1 MNAPYSSES
10 AYPGAVAP
18 EVPQG
23 NRQAPSVPI
32 SVYRELATELR
43 ATQAMVDSLNQQNQQ
58 LTQQNQVL
66 RQEMIRFADS
76 AARLKQAIEV
86 SQPQPLD
93 MANGMANGGRS
104 PLEVHFN
111 AEAQAMAPA
120 YPMSLPTMSSDD
132 GATTSLPERLSE
144 SVGEGVS
151 NLASQITQIVKKP
164 KAKKLSKKPPQR
176 PQSGMPQ
183 RLYTEERLD
192 PNRPG
197 QLSQRSSDLSGLW
210 LAATILLIVVSAF
223 GAGFLIMKPLLN
235 TSR

>member
-1 MNAPYSSES
+1 MNAPYSPES

-43 ATQAMVDSLNQQNQQ
+43 ATQAMVDSLTQQNQQ
-58 LTQQNQVL
+58 LNQQNQVL

-86 SQPQPLD
+86 SQPQLTD
-93 MANGMANGGRS
+93 IASLGRS
-104 PLEVHFN
+104 PLEAHLVT
-111 AEAQAMAPA
+111 EAHAMAPT
-120 YPMSLPTMSSDD
+120 YPMPADEES
-132 GATTSLPERLSE
+132 GGSLPERLSE

-151 NLASQITQIVKKP
+151 TLANQFTQMVKP
-164 KAKKLSKKPPQR
+164 KSKKSSKKPPQR
-176 PQSGMPQ
+176 PPAAPPQ
-183 RLYTEERLD
+183 RLYTEERID
-192 PNRPG
+192 SNRPG
-197 QLSQRSSDLSGLW
+197 QLSQRPSDLSGLW
-210 LAATILLIVVSAF
+210 LAATILLIIVSAF

-235 TSR
+235 NSR

>member
-1 MNAPYSSES
+1 MNAPFSPES

-18 EVPQG
+18 EAPQG

-43 ATQAMVDSLNQQNQQ
+43 ATQGMVDSLTQQNQQ
-58 LTQQNQVL
+58 LNQQNQVL

-76 AARLKQAIEV
+76 AARLKQAIEA
-86 SQPQPLD
+86 SQPQPLE
-93 MANGMANGGRS
+93 AASTGRS
-104 PLEVHFN
+104 PLEAHLGN
-111 AEAQAMAPA
+111 EAYGAAPA
-120 YPMSLPTMSSDD
+120 YPMPMAPVPM
-132 GATTSLPERLSE
+132 GEEAAASLPERLTE

-151 NLASQITQIVKKP
+151 TLASQLTQMVKP
-164 KAKKLSKKPPQR
+164 KKKMAKKPPQR
-176 PQSGMPQ
+176 PQAAPQ

-197 QLSQRSSDLSGLW
+197 QLSRPPSDLSGLW

-223 GAGFLIMKPLLN
+223 GAGFLIMKPLLSN
-235 TSR
+235 SR

>member
-1 MNAPYSSES
+1 MNVPYSPES

-18 EVPQG
+18 EAPQG

-58 LTQQNQVL
+58 LGQQNQVL

-86 SQPQPLD
+86 SQPQPD
-93 MANGMANGGRS
+93 MASGGRS
-104 PLEVHFN
+104 PLEAHLSAEAHAIGVAYPVPITPMPN
-111 AEAQAMAPA
+111 AEEPEA
-120 YPMSLPTMSSDD
+120 
-132 GATTSLPERLSE
+132 SLPERLSE
-144 SVGEGVS
+144 SMGEGVS
-151 NLASQITQIVKKP
+151 SLASQITQIVKKP
-164 KAKKLSKKPPQR
+164 KAKKTSKKPPQR
-176 PQSGMPQ
+176 PQAGSPQ

-192 PNRPG
+192 SNRPE
-197 QLSQRSSDLSGLW
+197 QLSQRPSDLSGLW

-235 TSR
+235 NSR

>member
-1 MNAPYSSES
+1 MNVPFSPES

-18 EVPQG
+18 EAPQG
-23 NRQAPSVPI
+23 SRQAPSVPI

-43 ATQAMVDSLNQQNQQ
+43 ATQAMVDSLTQQNQQ

-86 SQPQPLD
+86 SQPQPLEPVSP
-93 MANGMANGGRS
+93 ARS
-104 PLEVHFN
+104 PLEIHYG
-111 AEAQAMAPA
+111 AEAATMAAMQ
-120 YPMSLPTMSSDD
+120 PMPGSMSGSMSESPV
-132 GATTSLPERLSE
+132 SLPERLSE

-151 NLASQITQIVKKP
+151 NLASQLTQMVKP
-164 KAKKLSKKPPQR
+164 KAKKAAKVPPQR
-176 PQSGMPQ
+176 PQPAPPQ

-192 PNRPG
+192 ANRPG
-197 QLSQRSSDLSGLW
+197 QLSQSAPDLSGLW

-223 GAGFLIMKPLLN
+223 GAGFLIMKPLLSN
-235 TSR
+235 SR

>member
-1 MNAPYSSES
+1 MNAPFSSES
-10 AYPGAVAP
+10 AYPGAVAS
-18 EVPQG
+18 ETPQG

-43 ATQAMVDSLNQQNQQ
+43 ATQGMVDSLTQQNQQ
-58 LTQQNQVL
+58 LNQQNQVL

-86 SQPQPLD
+86 SQPQPME
-93 MANGMANGGRS
+93 MAGTGRS
-104 PLEVHFN
+104 PLETSLGTDV
-111 AEAQAMAPA
+111 QPMASAYSMSVAPVPA
-120 YPMSLPTMSSDD
+120 ADDTSSSLP
-132 GATTSLPERLSE
+132 GRLTE

-151 NLASQITQIVKKP
+151 TLASQLTQMVKPKGKKAAKKP
-164 KAKKLSKKPPQR
+164 SQR
-176 PQSGMPQ
+176 PQTPPQ

-197 QLSQRSSDLSGLW
+197 QLSKPSSDLSGLW
-210 LAATILLIVVSAF
+210 LAATILLIVISAF

-235 TSR
+235 NSR

>member
-1 MNAPYSSES
+1 MNVPYSSES

-18 EVPQG
+18 EAPQG

-43 ATQAMVDSLNQQNQQ
+43 ATQAMVDSLNQQNQH
-58 LTQQNQVL
+58 LSQQNQVL
-66 RQEMIRFADS
+66 RQEMSRFADS

-86 SQPQPLD
+86 SQPTD
-93 MANGMANGGRS
+93 GVNGGRS
-104 PLEVHFN
+104 PLEAPLNVDAH
-111 AEAQAMAPA
+111 AVVPTYSLSMASMPHGEAPEA
-120 YPMSLPTMSSDD
+120 SLS
-132 GATTSLPERLSE
+132 ERLSE

-151 NLASQITQIVKKP
+151 TLANQITQIVKKP
-164 KAKKLSKKPPQR
+164 KAKKSSKKPPQR
-176 PQSGMPQ
+176 PQAGAPQ

-197 QLSQRSSDLSGLW
+197 QLSQRPTDLSGLW

-235 TSR
+235 NSR

>member
-76 AARLKQAIEV
+76 ATRLKQAIEV

-93 MANGMANGGRS
+93 MVGMASGGRS
-104 PLEVHFN
+104 PLEAHFN
-111 AEAQAMAPA
+111 AEAQASA
-120 YPMSLPTMSSDD
+120 YAMPLPPMPTDD
-132 GATTSLPERLSE
+132 EATASLPERLSE

-164 KAKKLSKKPPQR
+164 KAKKSSKKPPQR
-176 PQSGMPQ
+176 PQAGVPQ

-197 QLSQRSSDLSGLW
+197 QLSQRPSDLSGLW

>member
-1 MNAPYSSES
+1 MNAPFSPESSY
-10 AYPGAVAP
+10 AGAMAP
-18 EVPQG
+18 EAPQSI
-23 NRQAPSVPI
+23 RQTPSVPI

-58 LTQQNQVL
+58 LSQQNQVL

-86 SQPQPLD
+86 SQPQPVQPTVAMPFPLD
-93 MANGMANGGRS
+93 LTAASELPLMATMQS
-104 PLEVHFN
+104 QQLDEEP
-111 AEAQAMAPA
+111 EA
-120 YPMSLPTMSSDD
+120 SLS
-132 GATTSLPERLSE
+132 ERLSE

-151 NLASQITQIVKKP
+151 TLANQLTQMVKP
-164 KAKKLSKKPPQR
+164 KGKKAAKPPQR
-176 PQSGMPQ
+176 PQGAAPQ

-197 QLSQRSSDLSGLW
+197 QLAQAPSDLSGLW

-223 GAGFLIMKPLLN
+223 GAGFLIMKPLLGN
-235 TSR
+235 SR

>member
-10 AYPGAVAP
+10 AYPGVVAP

-93 MANGMANGGRS
+93 MASGGRS
-104 PLEVHFN
+104 PLESHFS

-120 YPMSLPTMSSDD
+120 YPMALPSMPDD
-132 GATTSLPERLSE
+132 DEATASLPERLSE

-151 NLASQITQIVKKP
+151 TLASQITQIVKKP
-164 KAKKLSKKPPQR
+164 KAKKSSKKPPQR
-176 PQSGMPQ
+176 PQAGVPQ

-197 QLSQRSSDLSGLW
+197 QLSQRPSDLSGLW
-210 LAATILLIVVSAF
+210 LAATILLIVISAF

>member
-1 MNAPYSSES
+1 MNVPYSPES

-18 EVPQG
+18 EAPQG

-43 ATQAMVDSLNQQNQQ
+43 STQAMVDSLNQQNQQ
-58 LTQQNQVL
+58 LGQQNQVL

-86 SQPQPLD
+86 SQPQPAD
-93 MANGMANGGRS
+93 GVNGGRS
-104 PLEVHFN
+104 PLEAHLS
-111 AEAQAMAPA
+111 AEAHSMALA
-120 YPMSLPTMSSDD
+120 YPMPISPMSNDDESD
-132 GATTSLPERLSE
+132 ASLPERLSE

-151 NLASQITQIVKKP
+151 TLASQITQIVKKP
-164 KAKKLSKKPPQR
+164 KAKKSSKKPPQR
-176 PQSGMPQ
+176 PQAGSPQ

-197 QLSQRSSDLSGLW
+197 QLSQRPSDLSGLW
-210 LAATILLIVVSAF
+210 LAATILLIVISAF

-235 TSR
+235 NSR

>member
-76 AARLKQAIEV
+76 AARLKQAIDV
-86 SQPQPLD
+86 SQPQSID
-93 MANGMANGGRS
+93 MASGGRS
-104 PLEVHFN
+104 PLEAHFN
-111 AEAQAMAPA
+111 ADAHAMAPA
-120 YPMSLPTMSSDD
+120 YPMPLPSMPSDD
-132 GATTSLPERLSE
+132 EGTASLPERLSE

-151 NLASQITQIVKKP
+151 SLANQITQIVKKP
-164 KAKKLSKKPPQR
+164 KAKKSSKKPPQR
-176 PQSGMPQ
+176 PQAGAPQ

-197 QLSQRSSDLSGLW
+197 QLSQRPSDLSGLW